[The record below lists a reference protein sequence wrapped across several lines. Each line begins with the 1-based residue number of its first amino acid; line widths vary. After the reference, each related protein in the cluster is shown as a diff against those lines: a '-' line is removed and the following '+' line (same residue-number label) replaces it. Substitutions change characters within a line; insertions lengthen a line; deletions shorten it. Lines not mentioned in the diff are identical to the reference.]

1 MHCGKYKKHYVT
13 SKQLAIQ
20 NQNVYRPLLSFTTYE
35 YSFHLLQVLIKLIN
49 KIDGSIHPLTYEC
62 SPFFFFHVVNAF
74 ERDDTVIIDV
84 MAYKDA
90 EVHFLES

>member
-1 MHCGKYKKHYVT
+1 MFT
-13 SKQLAIQ
+13 E
-20 NQNVYRPLLSFTTYE
+20 PLLSLTTYK

-62 SPFFFFHVVNAF
+62 SPFFFFHVINAF

-90 EVHFLES
+90 EVYIPKLESNLIKRWTF